1 MKILSTGWIG
11 PEGLGADGLP
21 ASFETPLDVGPL
33 LKDRKTGKFMAKQDK
48 LALIACHRAVQAAG
62 LQAEALAQ
70 RTGIYLSVGPL
81 PFEEPDLDLLHDK
94 SIEGGKFSLRRAT
107 DEAFQAMNPLLT
119 FKCLPNMPVF
129 HVSFNLAIR
138 GGYHVAY
145 PGAGQFLTA
154 LDLALRDLG
163 RGRFDHA
170 ILGAVTDQ
178 RNTLT
183 RHHLD
188 RTEPGASARAVD
200 VACAWVIT
208 RLDET
213 QGLAKIRGLTLGYKP
228 RDPFGE
234 PIGARGPLLGVAA
247 GTAGPALRVA
257 FDIAAGRPLPSY
269 DWELEDGVTA
279 RLELE
284 GSA

>member
-1 MKILSTGWIG
+1 MRILSTGWIG
-11 PEGLGADGLP
+11 PEGLGVVGLP
-21 ASFETPLDVGPL
+21 ASLETPIDVAPL
-33 LKDRKTGKFMAKQDK
+33 LKDRKSAKFMAKQDK
-48 LALIACHRAVQAAG
+48 LALIACHRAVQASG
-62 LQAEALAQ
+62 LRAEALAE

-94 SIEGGKFSLRRAT
+94 SIEEGRFSFRRAT
-107 DEAFQAMNPLLT
+107 NEAFQAMNPLLT

-154 LDLALRDLG
+154 LDLALRDLR
-163 RGRFDHA
+163 RGRFEHA
-170 ILGAVTDQ
+170 IVGAVTDQ

-183 RHHLD
+183 RHHLE
-188 RTEPGASARAVD
+188 RGEPGASERAVD
-200 VACAWVIT
+200 VACAWVVST
-208 RLDET
+208 AGE
-213 QGLAKIRGLTLGYKP
+213 GAASIRSLTLGYQP

-234 PIGARGPLLGVAA
+234 PVRARGPLLDVAA

-257 FDIAAGRPLPSY
+257 LDLASSRTRESY
-269 DWELEDGVTA
+269 EWELEDGVTA
-279 RLELE
+279 QLELE